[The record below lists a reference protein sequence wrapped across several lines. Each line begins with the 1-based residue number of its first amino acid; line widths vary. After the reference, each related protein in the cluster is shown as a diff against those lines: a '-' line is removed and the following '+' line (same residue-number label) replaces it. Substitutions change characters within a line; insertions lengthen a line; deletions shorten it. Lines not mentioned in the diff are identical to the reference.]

1 MEIFREGRW
10 RLLLVCWF
18 GWVLD
23 FQALILFPMLR
34 SLIGVDIAMS
44 DSDFSWITGL
54 SLAATGIGG
63 VAIGRFADRIGRR
76 PAFVLAVV
84 SYSLGSLLTACATD
98 FWSLLFARIFTGLG
112 VGGEWGVGH
121 AVVAESVPARMRGR
135 AAGILQAG
143 SPVAMALA
151 ALLSGYVSEHIGW
164 RGCFCVASGAI
175 VLTPFAWFWIPET
188 LQVNNAGLG
197 VPRAPTSALE
207 LMRPPLL
214 RSSVVVFALLTLNM
228 AAFWCT
234 YNFLYSYLAKNLGQ
248 SLREIT
254 HIQWVISC
262 GHLVGNLSFGYFA
275 DRFSR
280 RAVFATYA
288 FAYAAGTLGI
298 AIGFQALS
306 QSLALFVGVIAI
318 VGLGSGNWSCFGA
331 LFADLFPAR
340 VRGTA
345 SSGFYNIS
353 RSIQLLAILVVLFV
367 SASAEIPNGQAG
379 LYLGAGASFLAA
391 LVARALPAKS

>member
-1 MEIFREGRW
+1 MEILREGRW
-10 RLLLVCWF
+10 RLLLVCWL

-23 FQALILFPMLR
+23 FQALILFPMLK
-34 SLIGVDIAMS
+34 SLIGVDIAISES
-44 DSDFSWITGL
+44 DYSWISGL
-54 SLAATGIGG
+54 SLAATGVGG
-63 VAIGRFADRIGRR
+63 VAIGRFADRVGRR
-76 PAFVLAVV
+76 PAFVLAVA

-98 FWSLLFARIFTGLG
+98 YWSLLLARIFTGLG

-121 AVVAESVPARMRGR
+121 AIVAESVPARMRGR

-143 SPVAMALA
+143 SPVAMALG
-151 ALLSGYVSEHIGW
+151 ALLSGYASEHIGW
-164 RGCFCVASGAI
+164 RGCFCVASSAI
-175 VLTPFAWFWIPET
+175 LLTPFAWFLIPET
-188 LQVNNAGLG
+188 RNATADDA
-197 VPRAPTSALE
+197 PRPTTSALE
-207 LMRPPLL
+207 LVRPPLL

-228 AAFWCT
+228 AGFWCT
-234 YNFLYSYLAKNLGQ
+234 YNFLYSYLATSLGQ

-262 GHLVGNLSFGYFA
+262 GHLIGNLSFGYFA

-298 AIGFQALS
+298 ALGFHALS
-306 QSLALFVGVIAI
+306 QTLALFVGVIAV

-353 RSIQLLAILVVLFV
+353 RSVQLVAFQVVLFV
-367 SASAEIPNGQAG
+367 SATAGIPNGQAG

-391 LVARALPAKS
+391 LVARALPAK